1 MIILFFF
8 FSSFCCCSVFFN
20 DAGCRAW
27 TTSFPSECFQRTYQ
41 RLCYYLS
48 PSFPW
53 LTRAHS
59 GLLNRRKRR
68 GGCCLALSLH
78 MARHWNGEAGQTSRR
93 TEDRLPAPPSAWS
106 GHAEYS
112 STDHAGPA
120 ETASLAWP
128 SWSETASVIAVE
140 QEWICL
146 LLYSSERKRPDL
158 PSGLNP
164 TPKAWISCFHSEE
177 MEAKTQESPLKQGSD
192 QSLLPHHPQEQKVTF

>member
-1 MIILFFF
+1 MSTCTVLANAAHWLMLIILCSNYLTIIAISLMIILFFFF

-53 LTRAHS
+53 LTRAYS

-112 STDHAGPA
+112 STDHDGQKQHPWHGPA
-120 ETASLAWP
+120 G
-128 SWSETASVIAVE
+128 V
-140 QEWICL
+140 
-146 LLYSSERKRPDL
+146 RL
-158 PSGLNP
+158 P
-164 TPKAWISCFHSEE
+164 
-177 MEAKTQESPLKQGSD
+177 Q
-192 QSLLPHHPQEQKVTF
+192 